1 MGAIEEYKAR
11 NTARDARRAETKKP
25 PGRVRWWFSQPVP
38 IDRFTGWLVAWTALL
53 FIATAANVLVL
64 NHTDEKIGKQA
75 KIATDQAKIAADQAK
90 IMRNQLDV
98 MEADQRPWISMV
110 AMPKIASPLHMIT
123 NSWAT
128 VDLTFTI
135 KNSGRLP
142 ARRVAIALKI
152 IGFPRSGDLL
162 GEQQRF
168 CNRGDEPL
176 PAGAKYAEF
185 TIFPGDQYEVTE
197 SASALANDLV
207 EMRASNNKRRALVA
221 GIVGCINYQFI
232 SDERVHRTGI
242 ILNLLRKTA
251 TQETNYAIDLDT
263 TPIQPDDLSLSFS
276 HVGNGPAY

>member
-1 MGAIEEYKAR
+1 MGAIEEYRAR
-11 NTARDARRAETKKP
+11 NIARDARRTQKKKP
-25 PGRVRWWFSQPVP
+25 PDRVRWWFNHPVP

-53 FIATAANVLVL
+53 FIATVANVVVL
-64 NHTDEKIGKQA
+64 NHTDEKIGV
-75 KIATDQAKIAADQAK
+75 QAKIAADQAK

-123 NSWAT
+123 SSWAT

-152 IGFPRSGDLL
+152 VGYPRSTDLL

-168 CNRGDEPL
+168 CGRGDEPL
-176 PAGAKYAEF
+176 PPGAKYTEF

-207 EMRASNNKRRALVA
+207 EMRASNNKQRALVA

-242 ILNLLRKTA
+242 IFNLLRKTA
-251 TQETNYAIDLDT
+251 TQETNFAIDLDT
-263 TPIQPDDLSLSFS
+263 TPIQSDDLSLSFS
-276 HVGNGPAY
+276 RVGNGPAY